1 VLSGLTIRGCALRA
15 APYAIGITLLGAATA
30 VAPAATHPP
39 APTVI
44 GPRDGAKVRTSSVTF
59 RWRGRGRFEVRLARN
74 AAFTTGM
81 RDVFVNRRHRVTV
94 LLPRGR
100 WYWKVRRLTRPA
112 SRWSDPRT
120 LRVAPRR
127 DLLPPTRPGALV
139 VSAIG
144 EGALAVRFGR
154 ASDDFGVA
162 GYRVL
167 ANGVVR
173 AIVHTNRAWLT
184 NLTCAT
190 RYTIE
195 AVAFDKHGHTS
206 VASPVAHAR
215 TRTCTDRIA
224 PLAPTRLVATAI
236 ADTSV
241 ALQWPQAVDPDNGL
255 RGYIVTRNGKVL
267 GHPLAPGFVARH
279 LAPST
284 RYVFS
289 VRSYDRGGHVSAA
302 MTTLVVSTIA
312 PIKTTGP
319 LHAFVL
325 ASDGGSFHDLEAHYR
340 QVAVAYP
347 TYYRLTVPEGLIV
360 GADHPLQ
367 TRFMRDRGILVL
379 PRVSLIDRAGLH
391 LILTNKGRRDALV
404 TRIAAL
410 AARQGFDGINLD
422 LENGD
427 PADRWAMTT
436 FVQHLS
442 SALHAQ
448 GQLLSVDVRATY
460 GDFAGTS
467 QYFYDYAA
475 ISNAAD
481 EVFVMAWD
489 LHWSRSAPG
498 PLSDINW
505 LNLVASYVDH
515 MPNHRKFTIGTQ
527 LYGFDWPSNGP
538 ATALEFS
545 ASERLRL
552 SVGAVAQWDASA
564 LEPYFTYAAVGG
576 PHTVYFANARSVGER
591 ISLIRQHGLN
601 PGAWRLG
608 REDQAIWTQ
617 GAMQ

>member
-1 VLSGLTIRGCALRA
+1 
-15 APYAIGITLLGAATA
+15 
-30 VAPAATHPP
+30 
-39 APTVI
+39 
-44 GPRDGAKVRTSSVTF
+44 
-59 RWRGRGRFEVRLARN
+59 
-74 AAFTTGM
+74 
-81 RDVFVNRRHRVTV
+81 
-94 LLPRGR
+94 
-100 WYWKVRRLTRPA
+100 
-112 SRWSDPRT
+112 
-120 LRVAPRR
+120 
-127 DLLPPTRPGALV
+127 
-139 VSAIG
+139 
-144 EGALAVRFGR
+144 
-154 ASDDFGVA
+154 
-162 GYRVL
+162 VL

-184 NLTCAT
+184 NLACGS

-195 AVAFDKHGHTS
+195 AVAFDAHVHTS

-215 TRTCTDRIA
+215 TRTCSDRIA
-224 PLAPTRLVATAI
+224 PLAPATLTATAI

-267 GHPLAPGFVARH
+267 GHPLSPGFVARH
-279 LAPST
+279 LAPAT
-284 RYVFS
+284 PYVFA
-289 VRSYDRGGHVSAA
+289 VRSYDRGGHISAVA
-302 MTTLVVSTIA
+302 TTLVVRTIA
-312 PIKTTGP
+312 PIKATGP

-325 ASDGGSFHDLEAHYR
+325 ASDGGSFADLEAHYR

-347 TYYRLTVPEGLIV
+347 TYYRLTPDGLIV

-367 TRFMRDRGILVL
+367 TRFMRDRAILVL
-379 PRVSLIDRAGLH
+379 PRISLIDRDVLH
-391 LILTNKGRRDALV
+391 AILTNKGKRDALV

-410 AARQGFDGINLD
+410 AAREGFDGINLD

-436 FVQHLS
+436 FVQHLA
-442 SALHAQ
+442 SALHGQ
-448 GQLLSVDVRATY
+448 GQMLSVDVRATY

-515 MPNHRKFTIGTQ
+515 MPNHGKFTIGTQ
-527 LYGFDWPSNGP
+527 LYGFDWPASGA
-538 ATALEFS
+538 ATALEY
-545 ASERLRL
+545 AAAERLRL
-552 SVGAVAQWDASA
+552 AVGAAQQWDATA
-564 LEPYFTYAAVGG
+564 LEPFFTYAAVGG
-576 PHTVYFANARSVGER
+576 AHTVYYANARSVGER
-591 ISLIRQHGLN
+591 VSLIRQHGLH

-608 REDQAIWTQ
+608 REDQDIWTQ